1 MRAAPTADVGP
12 PLPLTG
18 YRISQEK
25 LAMKN
30 PSRLCCSLYLFGIF
44 LFVGAG
50 AHGQQSAVPP
60 AQQPFVFT
68 PGTMIYVSDFELD
81 AENFQ
86 ADQGRTKIVQRPRLL
101 KKDPATEAKKLINDM
116 ANDIVNDLK
125 KAGYKAERWSAS
137 DPKPDTGV
145 WVHGVFTE
153 LDEGNRI
160 RRAVIGFGA
169 GESKMDLYVAM
180 NDLAHPEQP
189 LYNVSESG
197 DSGKKVGAAITIN
210 PYVAAAK
217 FVMEKNAP
225 EKTVKKTAGEI
236 SQDLLAH
243 LKKHQPTAAAANN

>member
-1 MRAAPTADVGP
+1 V
-12 PLPLTG
+12 
-18 YRISQEK
+18 
-25 LAMKN
+25 KN
-30 PSRLCCSLYLFGIF
+30 SLVICCSLLFLGLL
-44 LFVGAG
+44 LFAG
-50 AHGQQSAVPP
+50 SAAQSQQTSAPP
-60 AQQPFVFT
+60 AQEPFVFNPST
-68 PGTMIYVSDFELD
+68 TMIYVSDFELD

-86 ADQGRTKIVQRPRLL
+86 ADEGRTKVVQRPGIIR
-101 KKDPATEAKKLINDM
+101 KNQDPATQAKKMVGDM

-125 KAGYKAERWSAS
+125 KAGYKAQRWSGS
-137 DPKPDTGV
+137 DPKPNAGV

-169 GESKMDLYVAM
+169 GEAKMDLYVAA

-189 LYNVSESG
+189 LYNVSESA
-197 DSGKKVGAAITIN
+197 DSGKKVGAAITMN

-236 SQDLLAH
+236 SQDLVTH
-243 LKKHQPTAAAANN
+243 LKQHQVTATAAK

>member
-1 MRAAPTADVGP
+1 MKN
-12 PLPLTG
+12 LPLFCG
-18 YRISQEK
+18 G
-25 LAMKN
+25 L
-30 PSRLCCSLYLFGIF
+30 LFL
-44 LFVGAG
+44 LFASPP
-50 AHGQQSAVPP
+50 AHGQQAAPP
-60 AQQPFVFT
+60 AQPAPFVFT
-68 PGTMIYVSDFELD
+68 PATMIYVSDFELD

-86 ADQGRTKIVQRPRLL
+86 ADEGRTKIVQRPGILR
-101 KKDPATEAKKLINDM
+101 KHQDPATQAKKMVDDM
-116 ANDIVNDLK
+116 ATDIVNDLK
-125 KAGYKAERWSAS
+125 KAEYKAQRLRAS

-169 GESKMDLYVAM
+169 GEAKMDLYVAM

-197 DSGKKVGAAITIN
+197 DSGKKVGAAITMN

-225 EKTVKKTAGEI
+225 EKTLKKTAGEI
-236 SQDLLAH
+236 SQDLITH
-243 LKKHQPTAAAANN
+243 LKQHQVTATK